1 MLSTESQYGSPCN
14 MSVKCDI
21 TMSHPVVIRDGV
33 IVSLLPLSAEVTC
46 GPHPDNKII
55 AL

>member
-1 MLSTESQYGSPCN
+1 M
-14 MSVKCDI
+14 CDI
-21 TMSHPVVIRDGV
+21 TMSHPVVIRDGGV
-33 IVSLLPLSAEVTC
+33 IVSLLPLSADVTC